1 MTKGDVDDVVFA
13 EGYGPDGAALLVT
26 GQCADEVQR
35 QAVHRAIR
43 EVIRQ
48 HGGRTGADNSVA
60 YLFHAVGVLRYPGTA
75 SLPARALDAG
85 AEDLR
90 RLVDG
95 DIEVLTDPADLASVR
110 GALARRGHQP
120 RSAGVT
126 RRAASRVMLDAGQ
139 GARLAALVTELRA
152 LEGVGQVYTNA
163 EIPEQFLA
171 QL

>member
-1 MTKGDVDDVVFA
+1 MTKGGVDDVVFA

-26 GQCADEVQR
+26 GQGTDEVLR
-35 QAVHRAIR
+35 QAMHSAIR
-43 EVIRQ
+43 QVIRR

-60 YLFHAVGVLRYPGTA
+60 YLFHAVGVLRYPGTV
-75 SLPARALDAG
+75 SLPARALEAG

-90 RLVDG
+90 RLDEG
-95 DIEVLTDPADLASVR
+95 EIEVLTDPAELETVR
-110 GALARRGHQP
+110 AALARRGHQP
-120 RSAGVT
+120 RTANRVT
-126 RRAASRVMLDAGQ
+126 LDAGQ